1 MKTVTFF
8 HDKYDACAS
17 KFRCWMG
24 NKNRC
29 FIVQEINSLFFDYI
43 FPISSGTKKVLKI
56 CFFTIVVW
64 MLGVL
69 LLDAPA
75 PLFWAKFFAKTDQLE
90 NIFAPVAA
98 FFSGLSASATAYLI
112 YLQMKTIE
120 KADIE
125 SKKMAFERQL
135 FLMFELRNKII
146 SSLRYENA
154 DLSSKVED
162 MKIFSF
168 FFGVLH
174 GTFYKFFGKMKIVTS
189 YSQGKNEDVNKIVEI
204 VSKRDELSALHEIEW
219 DGDRS
224 QSFVRAFKAIAEIIS
239 DENSHLLSPY
249 YHNIY
254 VSLKLIFEN
263 DSIDIEE
270 KYCYMRLFRAQFS
283 QQELMLIYIHALVHS
298 DRHDNK
304 YKFKELIENT
314 CFFHSLLDEFK
325 FIKLNNRNLVYKECA
340 FKHPETAAD

>member
-8 HDKYDACAS
+8 QKRYDCCAM

-24 NKNRC
+24 DKNRC
-29 FIVQEINSLFFDYI
+29 FIVQEINSLLFDYI

-56 CFFTIVVW
+56 CFFTVVVW
-64 MLGVL
+64 MLGVV

-75 PLFWAKFFAKTDQLE
+75 PLFWAKFFAKPDQLE

-98 FFSGLSASATAYLI
+98 FFSGLSATATAYLI

-120 KADIE
+120 KTDLE

-154 DLSSKVED
+154 VLTSKVED
-162 MKIFSF
+162 IKIFSF
-168 FFGVLH
+168 FFEVIH

-189 YSQGKNEDVNKIVEI
+189 YSQGKNKDVNAIVEI
-204 VSKRDELSALHEIEW
+204 VSGRDELSALLEMQWE
-219 DGDRS
+219 GDDS
-224 QSFVRAFKAIAEIIS
+224 QSFVRAFKAITEIIS
-239 DENSHLLSPY
+239 DENSHVLSPY

-254 VSLKLIFEN
+254 VSLKLISEN

-270 KYCYMRLFRAQFS
+270 KYSYMRLFRAQFS

-325 FIKLNNRNLVYKECA
+325 FIKLKNRELIYQECA
-340 FKHPETAAD
+340 FKHPDATSP